1 MHLPERLKKLFTA
14 DYPTIDVT
22 TAKAML
28 DRQRAVLLDVRELSE
43 WNAGHAPHARH
54 IPLGAIGARPSE
66 VPTDRPVITVCQ
78 SGMRSRRA
86 AAQLTRHGIDV
97 HNLRGGM
104 HAWSTAGL
112 PVTSSHRQGAAG
124 WARRDSRPEGGTR

>member
-1 MHLPERLKKLFTA
+1 MRLTQHLKKLFTPA
-14 DYPTIDVT
+14 YPTVDAT
-22 TAKAML
+22 RAKAML
-28 DRQRAVLLDVRELSE
+28 DRQRAVLVDVREISE
-43 WNAGHAPHARH
+43 WNSGHAAGARH
-54 IPLGAIGARPSE
+54 IPLGSLGRRLDE

-86 AAQLTRHGIDV
+86 AALLARHGIDA

-112 PVTSSHRQGAAG
+112 PVASG
-124 WARRDSRPEGGTR
+124 RR